1 VIKKNIV
8 IVVIVGSCLAGI
20 YWFSTPAER
29 DRWLA
34 VLGLSEEA
42 SNRVGEELA
51 RRKREAAAAK
61 EAARARAAA
70 TAAQNEDYAPGS
82 GTGDACQSY
91 REQAQQLA
99 ESGQA
104 PDDHLA
110 AKIARYCDYR

>member
-1 VIKKNIV
+1 MIKKN
-8 IVVIVGSCLAGI
+8 VVIFVLVGSCVAGI

-42 SNRVGEELA
+42 SNRVGEELE
-51 RRKREAAAAK
+51 RRKRDAAAAK

-70 TAAQNEDYAPGS
+70 TAAQNEDYAPG
-82 GTGDACQSY
+82 GGAGDACQSY
-91 REQAQQLA
+91 REQARQMA
-99 ESGQA
+99 ESGQV